1 MDLPPQID
9 QVLDH
14 QFFRA
19 TGLVMI
25 AGTLLA
31 GVITL
36 SIAANMVETETTEF
50 VVSNVDAEPAEPI
63 ENVAL
68 K

>member
-1 MDLPPQID
+1 
-9 QVLDH
+9 
-14 QFFRA
+14 
-19 TGLVMI
+19 MI